1 MESPDQCPCSLEYD
15 PVFGLVLESLG
26 QTDVR
31 PVRHPLIGPVI
42 ASLLE
47 RGTMAIRLMNRLGA
61 QGYWMGDGRIWRP
74 NERAS

>member
-1 MESPDQCPCSLEYD
+1 MD
-15 PVFGLVLESLG
+15 
-26 QTDVR
+26 
-31 PVRHPLIGPVI
+31 PLIGPVI

-74 NERAS
+74 NE